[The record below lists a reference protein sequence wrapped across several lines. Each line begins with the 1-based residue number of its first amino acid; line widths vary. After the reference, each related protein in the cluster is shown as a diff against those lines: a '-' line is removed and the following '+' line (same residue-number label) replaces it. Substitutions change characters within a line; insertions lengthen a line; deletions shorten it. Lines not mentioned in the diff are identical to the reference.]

1 MWYVLRLFDILL
13 KKVLLGLELAHLP
26 RAVHGFKSPLLVLA
40 REESIT
46 QLVFLTALA
55 GAAGE
60 VSLWFIKF

>member
-26 RAVHGFKSPLLVLA
+26 RAVHGFKSPLLVLT
-40 REESIT
+40 REESIA
-46 QLVFLTALA
+46 QLLFFAAFA

-60 VSLWFIKF
+60 VSLWFIQF